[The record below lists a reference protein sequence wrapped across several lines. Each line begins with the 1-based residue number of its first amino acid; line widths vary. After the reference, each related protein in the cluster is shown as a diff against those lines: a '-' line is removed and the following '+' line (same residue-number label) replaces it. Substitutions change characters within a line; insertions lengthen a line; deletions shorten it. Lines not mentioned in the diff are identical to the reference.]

1 MWFLFGKVSSSSLC
15 FGWAALFE
23 LISIVL
29 CFSDDFV
36 MASCPSNLYKARR
49 QTDDQLLERAN
60 THAVLHTVC
69 TAENKVLEMMEMQG
83 KHTSFVTRKLS

>member
-1 MWFLFGKVSSSSLC
+1 MFTSF
-15 FGWAALFE
+15 A
-23 LISIVL
+23 I

-36 MASCPSNLYKARR
+36 MTSCPSNLSKARR

-69 TAENKVLEMMEMQG
+69 MAENKVLEMMEMQG
-83 KHTSFVTRKLS
+83 KQMP